1 MKPPTLSRSRAAAIV
16 LFVVAVVLGLTH
28 PAAVATP
35 VRTAPRAAAVFDVR
49 DYGAKGDGSAND
61 TPAVNKAVAAASSAE
76 GGGIVR
82 FPAGNYKSK
91 NTIHLK
97 SHVTLQLDK
106 GATLQGSNADTY
118 DKAEANPYDA
128 YQDYG
133 HSHFHDAMI
142 YGDKLTDIGF
152 TGQGVID
159 GAGNLITGNPKS
171 GEADKIISLTRCDG
185 LRIGDGLTLRRGG
198 HFAAL
203 INGCKNV
210 TSDHLTIDTASDRDG
225 WNVISTTNVTVT
237 NANIKANDDALV
249 FKSDYALGAKLP
261 NGHVRVSD
269 SDLSA
274 KCCNAL
280 MFGSETC
287 GDFSDYQFENI
298 RIDGSDKSGLGMV
311 SMDGAKISDVHYRD
325 ITMTNVHSPIMQKIG
340 TRKRCGN
347 SPGVGSISDITYDDI
362 TATGSSPSFSPT
374 LWGESGHRISG
385 VTFNNVNIA
394 VPGGNGTMS
403 TGVPSNDPKDYN
415 PKAIGTRPA
424 YGWYLHNADNV
435 QFADSSVKFAAN
447 DGRPAVIANAA
458 SNIHFTRFTAQKG
471 SNSPF
476 DVGFQDTTGSCLTD
490 SHNTSGGALRVSGSQ
505 DCGTAKPAGGS
516 VKPAASSV
524 KPAADAV
531 KPLDL
536 ENPRQ
541 DFLRNSVGGLFLH
554 WGLRTDPAHTSCSA
568 WEKDVTDGG
577 WTPDYW
583 VNEARKLH
591 TQYLVLATFHSRLG
605 YARPWPSKIPG
616 SCSTKRDFLGELIT
630 AAKAKGMKVIL
641 YMTDD
646 PQWHD
651 EGGHEWLDSAAYSAH
666 KGKNVDLTTRDGFG
680 QFSYDNFFEVM
691 DRYPDLGGFWIDND
705 NAYWESHDL
714 YQQIYQKRP
723 NYTLSNNNED
733 TPIMD
738 MISNEQKTGMTPA
751 YDYPQAVYTAQPRLT
766 EADFKLPSTGAWWYD
781 GSNPSVDKKLTLGRL
796 VTDAG
801 SSVKSLMAE
810 TAEVNGKFPSNQAS
824 FNTFAASYL
833 DPIWESLHGTEGGGY
848 MYGGLKPGFWN
859 DGAHGVT
866 TISKSDANLQY
877 IHVLTPPSTTTLRIR
892 DNGYRIASV
901 TNLRT
906 GKAVSWSQSGGVLTL
921 SGLGDWDPY
930 DTVLKVTTA
939 GRQGILTGVKVSASA
954 SASGHAGPAAGD
966 GDYLTYWDNNKT
978 LPVNL
983 TFDLGSAKKVQY
995 IGLNQREDSVA
1006 YARSATEQSARIKDY
1021 KVYLSN
1027 DGSTWGSA
1035 VKAGQLP
1042 SRRGIQGIDLTGTD
1056 ARYVRLEVDT
1066 TWADSTDTTR
1076 YKRLRIDE
1084 AWIGTSYA
1092 TPAGFTPTSDN
1103 GQSLRPAM
1111 GWSSWSFVRRQ
1122 PTEAKLKAQADALAS
1137 SGLKDH
1143 GFVYVNL
1150 DDFWQK
1156 CDSNGF
1162 VVDNYGRW
1170 TVDTA
1175 KFPGGIKALADYVHS
1190 KGLKFGFYVTPGIAK
1205 NAVTR
1210 NTPIE
1215 GTSYHAKDIAD
1226 TSKTE
1231 KNYNCKSMYY
1241 IDYSKPGAQEF
1252 VNSWAKQFAS
1262 WGVDY
1267 LKIDGVGSQD
1277 ISDVKAWDKALR
1289 ASGRPVNFA
1298 LSNNLPIADAAN
1310 WRQLA
1315 NSWRTQ
1321 GDVEC
1326 YCGPGPNGS
1335 GYPLTDWSHVTKRF
1349 DSAAS
1354 WQQYAGP
1361 GGWNDLDSLEV
1372 GNGDQAGL
1380 TADQR
1385 RSHFTLWAMAA
1396 SPLLLGTDL
1405 THLDPVDKA
1414 MLTNDRLIGVDQDG
1428 VPAKRIVNS
1437 GVKQVWSKREGSGD
1451 YVVALF
1457 NTGTSGNSTVS
1468 VNWSQVGFTGSGDV
1482 TDLWSGAHK
1491 GTVAGTYGAT
1501 LRPGETRLIRV
1512 TPVNSPKGANSPQR
1526 ASASPGMAVA
1536 PYEYLGWGSP
1546 QNPASVMSET
1556 GVKWF
1561 TLAFVLSDGT
1571 CNPKWDGSRPL
1582 TGGSDQS
1589 AIKAIRS
1596 AGGDVVV
1603 SVGGWSGAKLGEKCS
1618 SAAKLA
1624 GAYQKV
1630 IDAYGLKVL
1639 DIDIENTEW
1648 SSATVRQRVVD
1659 ALKTVKAANP
1669 GLKTVITFGTT
1680 TGGPDSTGADM
1691 IKRAA
1696 NSGLANDVWCIMPF
1710 DFGGGSTN
1718 MGRLTTQAMEG
1729 LKAKVKA
1736 AYGYSDATA
1745 YAHIGLSS
1753 MNGRTDDSG
1762 ERVRLADF
1770 KTMLAYAREHHIGR
1784 LTFWSVNRDRP
1795 CGSGTD
1801 GDACSGV
1808 SQQPYDYLKVF
1819 TQYTG

>member
-1 MKPPTLSRSRAAAIV
+1 MRSSPPRARGAAAIV

-28 PAAVATP
+28 PAALAAP
-35 VRTAPRAAAVFDVR
+35 EPAPRAAVFDVR
-49 DYGAKGDGSAND
+49 DYGAKGDGSTND
-61 TPAVNKAVAAASSAE
+61 TPAVNKAVNAASSA
-76 GGGIVR
+76 GGGTVR
-82 FPAGNYKSK
+82 FPAGTYKSK
-91 NTIHLK
+91 NTIHMK
-97 SHVTLQLDK
+97 SNVTLQVDT
-106 GATLQGSNADTY
+106 GATIQGSSADTY
-118 DKAEANPYDA
+118 DPPESNPYDK

-133 HSHFHDAMI
+133 HSHFHNAMI
-142 YGDKLTDIGF
+142 YGDRLTNIGF
-152 TGQGVID
+152 VGGGVID
-159 GAGNLITGNPKS
+159 GAGNLITGNPKP
-171 GEADKIISLTRCDG
+171 GEADKILSLTRCDG

-203 INGCKNV
+203 VNGCKNV

-225 WNVISTTNVTVT
+225 WNIISTTDVTVT

-269 SDLSA
+269 SYLSA
-274 KCCNAL
+274 RCCNAL

-287 GDFSDYQFENI
+287 GDFSDYRFDKI
-298 RIDGSDKSGLGMV
+298 RIEGADKSGLGMV

-325 ITMTNVHSPIMQKIG
+325 ITMRNVHSPVMQKIG
-340 TRKRCGN
+340 TRRRCGN
-347 SPGVGSISDITYDDI
+347 SPGVGSISDVTYDDI
-362 TATGSSPSFSPT
+362 TATGNSPSFSPT
-374 LWGESGHRISG
+374 LWGETGHRISG
-385 VTFNNVNIA
+385 VTFNHVDIT

-403 TGVPSNDPKDYN
+403 TAVPSNDPNDYN
-415 PKAIGTRPA
+415 PKSIGTRPA
-424 YGWYLHNADNV
+424 YGWYLHNADHV
-435 QFADSSVKFAAN
+435 RFTDSSVKFAAA
-447 DGRPAVIANAA
+447 DGRPAVIADAA
-458 SNIHFTRFTAQKG
+458 SDIRLTRFTAQRG
-471 SNSPF
+471 ADSPY
-476 DVGFQDTTGSCLTD
+476 DVGFQNVTGYCLSD
-490 SHNTSGGALRVSGSQ
+490 SRTTSGGALRISSTGSTEN
-505 DCGTAKPAGGS
+505 CGTAAG
-516 VKPAASSV
+516 
-524 KPAADAV
+524 
-531 KPLDL
+531 PLDP

-541 DFLRNSVGGLFLH
+541 DFLRASVGGLFLH
-554 WGLRTDPAHTSCSA
+554 WGLRTAPAHTSCGA
-568 WEKDVTDGG
+568 WENDVTSGG

-646 PQWHD
+646 PQWHA
-651 EGGHEWLDSAAYSAH
+651 EGGHEWLDSAAYSAY

-705 NAYWESHDL
+705 NAYWESHNL
-714 YQQIYQKRP
+714 YAQIYQKRP

-751 YDYPQAVYTAQPRLT
+751 YDYPQALYTAQPRLT

-781 GSNPSVDKKLTLGRL
+781 GSDPSVDRRLTLGRL
-796 VTDAG
+796 VTNAG
-801 SSVKSLMAE
+801 SSVKALMAE
-810 TAEVNGKFPSNQAS
+810 TAQVNGKFPANQAA
-824 FNTFAASYL
+824 FNNFADSYL
-833 DPIWESLHGTEGGGY
+833 DPIWESLHGTQGGGY

-866 TISKSDANLQY
+866 TISRTDPNRQY
-877 IHVLTPPSTTTLRIR
+877 IHVLTPPGTSTLRIR
-892 DNGYRIASV
+892 DNGWRIASV
-901 TNLRT
+901 VNLRT

-921 SGLGDWDPY
+921 TGLGDWDPY
-930 DTVLKVTTA
+930 DTVFKVTGA
-939 GRQGILTGVKVSASA
+939 GRQGILTGVKVTASS
-954 SASGHAGPAAGD
+954 SASGHTGSAAGD
-966 GDYLTYWDNNKT
+966 GDHLTYWDNDKT
-978 LPVNL
+978 LPVSL
-983 TFDLGSAKKVQY
+983 TFDLGSTKKVQY

-1006 YARSATEQSARIKDY
+1006 YARSDTEQSARIKDY

-1035 VKAGQLP
+1035 VRTGQLP
-1042 SRRGIQGIDLTGTD
+1042 SRRGIQGIDLTAAD

-1066 TWADSTDTTR
+1066 TWAAASDSTR
-1076 YKRLRIDE
+1076 YKRLRIEE

-1092 TPAGFTPTSDN
+1092 TPSAFTTRSDN

-1111 GWSSWSFVRRQ
+1111 GWSSWSFVRRR
-1122 PTEAKLKAQADALAS
+1122 PTEAKIRAQADALAS

-1162 VVDNYGRW
+1162 VVDSYGRW
-1170 TVDTA
+1170 AVDTD

-1210 NTPIE
+1210 NTPVE

-1231 KNYNCKSMYY
+1231 KNYNCKNMYY
-1241 IDYSKPGAQEF
+1241 IDYSRPGAQEF

-1277 ISDVKAWDKALR
+1277 IPDVQAWDKALR
-1289 ASGRPVNFA
+1289 ATGRPITLA
-1298 LSNNLPIADAAN
+1298 LSNNLPIANAST

-1326 YCGPGPNGS
+1326 YCGSGSDGS
-1335 GYPLTDWSHVTKRF
+1335 GYPLTDWSHVSARF
-1349 DSAAS
+1349 TSAAN
-1354 WQQYAGP
+1354 WQPYAGP
-1361 GGWNDLDSLEV
+1361 GGWNDLDSLEI

-1385 RSHFTLWAMAA
+1385 RSHFTLWAMAGA
-1396 SPLLLGTDL
+1396 PLLLGTDL
-1405 THLDPVDKA
+1405 THLDPVDEA
-1414 MLTNDRLIGVDQDG
+1414 MLANDRLIDVDQDG
-1428 VPAKRIVNS
+1428 VAAKRLVNS
-1437 GVKQVWSKREGSGD
+1437 GVKQVWSKREHSGD

-1457 NTGTSGNSTVS
+1457 NTGTSGNATVG

-1482 TDLWSGAHK
+1482 TDLWSGSHK
-1491 GTVAGTYGAT
+1491 GVIADSYSAT

-1512 TPVNSPKGANSPQR
+1512 KPVDSTKA
-1526 ASASPGMAVA
+1526 AASPGFAVA
-1536 PYEYLGWGSP
+1536 PYEYLGWGNPQSP
-1546 QNPASVMSET
+1546 TSVMSAT

-1561 TLAFVLSDGT
+1561 TLAFILSDGS

-1582 TGGSDQS
+1582 TGGTDQS
-1589 AIKAIRS
+1589 TINAIRN
-1596 AGGDVVV
+1596 AGGDVMV

-1618 SAAKLA
+1618 SASALA

-1630 IDAYGLKVL
+1630 VNAYRLKAL

-1648 SSATVRQRVVD
+1648 SNATVRQRVVD

-1680 TGGPDSTGADM
+1680 TGGPDSTGVDM

-1696 NSGLANDVWCIMPF
+1696 DSGLANDVWCIMPF
-1710 DFGGGSTN
+1710 DFGGGTTD
-1718 MGRLTTQAMEG
+1718 MGTLTTRAMEG
-1729 LKAKVKA
+1729 LKGRVKA

-1753 MNGRTDDSG
+1753 MNGKTDDSG

-1770 KTMLAYAREHHIGR
+1770 KTMLAYAQQHHIGR
-1784 LTFWSVNRDRP
+1784 LTYWSVNRDRP

-1801 GDACSGV
+1801 GDSCSGV
-1808 SQQPYDYLKVF
+1808 TQQPYDYLKVF
-1819 TQYTG
+1819 AQYTG

>member
-1 MKPPTLSRSRAAAIV
+1 MRSSPPRARGAAAIV

-28 PAAVATP
+28 PAALAAP
-35 VRTAPRAAAVFDVR
+35 EPAPRAAVFDVR
-49 DYGAKGDGSAND
+49 DYGAKGDGSTND
-61 TPAVNKAVAAASSAE
+61 TPAVNKAVNAASSA
-76 GGGIVR
+76 GGGTVR
-82 FPAGNYKSK
+82 FPAGTYKSK
-91 NTIHLK
+91 NTIHMK
-97 SHVTLQLDK
+97 SNVTLQVDT
-106 GATLQGSNADTY
+106 GATIQGSSADTY
-118 DKAEANPYDA
+118 DPPESNPYDK

-133 HSHFHDAMI
+133 HSHFHNAMI
-142 YGDKLTDIGF
+142 YGDRLTNIGF
-152 TGQGVID
+152 VGGGVID
-159 GAGNLITGNPKS
+159 GAGNLITGNPKP
-171 GEADKIISLTRCDG
+171 GEADKILSLTRCDG

-203 INGCKNV
+203 VNGCKNV

-225 WNVISTTNVTVT
+225 WNIISTTDVTVT

-269 SDLSA
+269 SYLSA
-274 KCCNAL
+274 RCCNAL

-287 GDFSDYQFENI
+287 GDFSDYRFDKI
-298 RIDGSDKSGLGMV
+298 RIEGADKSGLGMV

-325 ITMTNVHSPIMQKIG
+325 ITMRNVHSPVMQKIG
-340 TRKRCGN
+340 TRRRCGN
-347 SPGVGSISDITYDDI
+347 SPGVGSISDVTYDDI
-362 TATGSSPSFSPT
+362 TATGNSPSFSPT
-374 LWGESGHRISG
+374 LWGETGHRISG
-385 VTFNNVNIA
+385 VTFNHVDIT

-403 TGVPSNDPKDYN
+403 TAVPSNDPNDYN
-415 PKAIGTRPA
+415 PKSIGTRPA
-424 YGWYLHNADNV
+424 YGWYLHNADHV
-435 QFADSSVKFAAN
+435 RFTDSSVKFAAA
-447 DGRPAVIANAA
+447 DGRPALIADAA
-458 SNIHFTRFTAQKG
+458 SDIRLTRFTAQRG
-471 SNSPF
+471 ADSPH
-476 DVGFQDTTGSCLTD
+476 DVGFQNVTGYCLTD
-490 SHNTSGGALRVSGSQ
+490 SRTTSGGALRISSTGSTEN
-505 DCGTAKPAGGS
+505 CGTAAG
-516 VKPAASSV
+516 
-524 KPAADAV
+524 
-531 KPLDL
+531 PLDP

-541 DFLRNSVGGLFLH
+541 DFLRASVGGLFLH
-554 WGLRTDPAHTSCSA
+554 WGLRTAPAHTSCGA
-568 WEKDVTDGG
+568 WENDVTGGG

-646 PQWHD
+646 PQWHA
-651 EGGHEWLDSAAYSAH
+651 EGGHEWLDSAAYSAY

-705 NAYWESHDL
+705 NAYWESHNL
-714 YQQIYQKRP
+714 YAQIYQKRP

-751 YDYPQAVYTAQPRLT
+751 YDYPQALYTAQPRLT

-781 GSNPSVDKKLTLGRL
+781 GSDPSVDRRLTLGRL
-796 VTDAG
+796 VTNAG
-801 SSVKSLMAE
+801 SSVKALMAE
-810 TAEVNGKFPSNQAS
+810 TAQVNGKFPASQAA
-824 FNTFAASYL
+824 FNNFADSYL

-866 TISKSDANLQY
+866 TISRTDPNRQY
-877 IHVLTPPSTTTLRIR
+877 IHVLTPPGTSTLRIR
-892 DNGYRIASV
+892 DNGWRIASV
-901 TNLRT
+901 VNLRT

-921 SGLGDWDPY
+921 TGLGDWDPY
-930 DTVLKVTTA
+930 DTVFKVTGA
-939 GRQGILTGVKVSASA
+939 GRQGILTGVKVTASS
-954 SASGHAGPAAGD
+954 SASGHTGSAAGD
-966 GDYLTYWDNNKT
+966 GDHLTYWDNDKT
-978 LPVNL
+978 LPVSL
-983 TFDLGSAKKVQY
+983 TFDLGSTKKVQY

-1006 YARSATEQSARIKDY
+1006 YARSDTEQSARIKDY

-1035 VKAGQLP
+1035 VKTGQLP
-1042 SRRGIQGIDLTGTD
+1042 SRRGIQGIDLTAAD

-1066 TWADSTDTTR
+1066 TWAAASDSTR
-1076 YKRLRIDE
+1076 YKRLRIEE

-1092 TPAGFTPTSDN
+1092 TPSAFTTRSDN

-1111 GWSSWSFVRRQ
+1111 GWSSWSFVRRR
-1122 PTEAKLKAQADALAS
+1122 PTEAKIRAQADALAS

-1162 VVDNYGRW
+1162 VVDSYGRW
-1170 TVDTA
+1170 AVDTD

-1210 NTPIE
+1210 NTPVE

-1231 KNYNCKSMYY
+1231 KNYNCKNMYY
-1241 IDYSKPGAQEF
+1241 IDYSRPGAQEF

-1277 ISDVKAWDKALR
+1277 IPDVQAWDKALR
-1289 ASGRPVNFA
+1289 ATGRPITLA
-1298 LSNNLPIADAAN
+1298 LSNNLPIANAST

-1326 YCGPGPNGS
+1326 YCGSGSDGS
-1335 GYPLTDWSHVTKRF
+1335 GYPLTDWSHVSARF
-1349 DSAAS
+1349 TSAAN
-1354 WQQYAGP
+1354 WQPYAGP
-1361 GGWNDLDSLEV
+1361 GGWNDLDSLEI

-1385 RSHFTLWAMAA
+1385 RSHFTLWAMAGA
-1396 SPLLLGTDL
+1396 PLLLGTDL
-1405 THLDPVDKA
+1405 THLDPVDEA
-1414 MLTNDRLIGVDQDG
+1414 MLANDRLIDVDQDG
-1428 VPAKRIVNS
+1428 VAAKRLVNS
-1437 GVKQVWSKREGSGD
+1437 GVKQVWSKREHSGD

-1457 NTGTSGNSTVS
+1457 NTGTSGNATVG

-1482 TDLWSGAHK
+1482 TDLWSGSHK
-1491 GTVAGTYGAT
+1491 GVIADSYSAT

-1512 TPVNSPKGANSPQR
+1512 KPVDSTKA
-1526 ASASPGMAVA
+1526 AASPGFAVA
-1536 PYEYLGWGSP
+1536 PYEYLGWGNPQSP
-1546 QNPASVMSET
+1546 TSVMSAT

-1561 TLAFVLSDGT
+1561 TLAFILSDGS

-1582 TGGSDQS
+1582 TGGTDQS
-1589 AIKAIRS
+1589 TINAIRN
-1596 AGGDVVV
+1596 AGGDVMV

-1618 SAAKLA
+1618 SASALA

-1630 IDAYGLKVL
+1630 VNAYRLKAL

-1648 SSATVRQRVVD
+1648 SNATVRQRVVD

-1680 TGGPDSTGADM
+1680 TGGPDSTGVDM

-1696 NSGLANDVWCIMPF
+1696 DSGLANDVWCIMPF
-1710 DFGGGSTN
+1710 DFGGGTTD
-1718 MGRLTTQAMEG
+1718 MGTLTTRAMEG
-1729 LKAKVKA
+1729 LKGRVKA

-1753 MNGRTDDSG
+1753 MNGKTDDSG

-1770 KTMLAYAREHHIGR
+1770 KTMLAYAQQHHIGR
-1784 LTFWSVNRDRP
+1784 LTYWSVNRDRP

-1801 GDACSGV
+1801 GDSCSGV
-1808 SQQPYDYLKVF
+1808 TQQPYDYLKVF
-1819 TQYTG
+1819 AQYTG

>member
-1 MKPPTLSRSRAAAIV
+1 MRSSPPRARGAAAIV

-28 PAAVATP
+28 PTALAAP
-35 VRTAPRAAAVFDVR
+35 EPAPRAAVFDVR
-49 DYGAKGDGSAND
+49 DYGAKGDGSTND
-61 TPAVNKAVAAASSAE
+61 TPAVNKAVNAASSA
-76 GGGIVR
+76 GGGTVR
-82 FPAGNYKSK
+82 FPAGTYKSK
-91 NTIHLK
+91 NTIHMK
-97 SHVTLQLDK
+97 SNVTLQVDT
-106 GATLQGSNADTY
+106 GATIQGSSADTY
-118 DKAEANPYDA
+118 DPPESNPYDK

-133 HSHFHDAMI
+133 HSHFHNAMI
-142 YGDKLTDIGF
+142 YGDRLTNIGF
-152 TGQGVID
+152 VGGGVID
-159 GAGNLITGNPKS
+159 GGGNLITGNPKP
-171 GEADKIISLTRCDG
+171 GEADKILSLTRCDG

-203 INGCKNV
+203 VNGCKNV

-225 WNVISTTNVTVT
+225 WNIISTTDVTVT

-269 SDLSA
+269 SYLSA
-274 KCCNAL
+274 RCCNAL

-287 GDFSDYQFENI
+287 GDFSDYRFEKI
-298 RIDGSDKSGLGMV
+298 RIEGAAKSGLGMV

-325 ITMTNVHSPIMQKIG
+325 ITMRNVHSPVMQKIG
-340 TRKRCGN
+340 TRRRCGN
-347 SPGVGSISDITYDDI
+347 SPGVGSISDVTYDDI
-362 TATGSSPSFSPT
+362 TATGNSPSFSPT
-374 LWGESGHRISG
+374 LWGETGHRISG
-385 VTFNNVNIA
+385 VTFNHVDIT

-403 TGVPSNDPKDYN
+403 TAVPSNDPNDYN
-415 PKAIGTRPA
+415 PKSIGTRPA
-424 YGWYLHNADNV
+424 YGWYLHNADHV
-435 QFADSSVKFAAN
+435 RFTDSSVKFAAA
-447 DGRPAVIANAA
+447 DGRPALIADAA
-458 SNIHFTRFTAQKG
+458 SDIRLTRFTAQRG
-471 SNSPF
+471 ADSPH
-476 DVGFQDTTGSCLTD
+476 DVGFQNVTGYCLTD
-490 SHNTSGGALRVSGSQ
+490 SRTTSGGALRVSSTGSTEN
-505 DCGTAKPAGGS
+505 CGGTAART
-516 VKPAASSV
+516 
-524 KPAADAV
+524 
-531 KPLDL
+531 LDV

-541 DFLRNSVGGLFLH
+541 DFLRSSVGGLFLH
-554 WGLRTDPAHTSCSA
+554 WGLRTAPAHTSCGA
-568 WEKDVTDGG
+568 WEHDVTSGG

-616 SCSTKRDFLGELIT
+616 SCSTERDFLGELIT

-646 PQWHD
+646 PQWHA
-651 EGGHEWLDSAAYSAH
+651 EGGHEWLDSAAYSAY

-705 NAYWESHDL
+705 NAYWESHNL
-714 YQQIYQKRP
+714 YAQIYQKRP

-751 YDYPQAVYTAQPRLT
+751 YDYPQALYTAQPRLT

-781 GSNPSVDKKLTLGRL
+781 GSDPSVDRRLTLGRL
-796 VTDAG
+796 VTNAG
-801 SSVKSLMAE
+801 SSVKALMAE
-810 TAEVNGKFPSNQAS
+810 TAQVNGKFPANQAA
-824 FNTFAASYL
+824 FNNFADSYL

-866 TISKSDANLQY
+866 TISRTDPNRQY
-877 IHVLTPPSTTTLRIR
+877 IHVLTPPGTSTLRIR
-892 DNGYRIASV
+892 DNGWRIASV
-901 TNLRT
+901 VNLRT

-921 SGLGDWDPY
+921 TGLGDWDPY
-930 DTVLKVTTA
+930 DTVFKVTGA
-939 GRQGILTGVKVSASA
+939 GRQGILTGVKVTASS
-954 SASGHAGPAAGD
+954 SASGHTGSAAGD
-966 GDYLTYWDNNKT
+966 GDHLTYWDNDKT
-978 LPVNL
+978 LPVSL
-983 TFDLGSAKKVQY
+983 TFDLGSTKKVQY

-1006 YARSATEQSARIKDY
+1006 YARSDTEQSARIKDY

-1035 VKAGQLP
+1035 VRTGQLP
-1042 SRRGIQGIDLTGTD
+1042 SRRGIQGIDLTAAD

-1066 TWADSTDTTR
+1066 TWAAASDSTR
-1076 YKRLRIDE
+1076 YKRLRIEE

-1092 TPAGFTPTSDN
+1092 TPSAFTTRSDN

-1111 GWSSWSFVRRQ
+1111 GWSSWSFVRRR
-1122 PTEAKLKAQADALAS
+1122 PTEAKIRAQADALAS

-1162 VVDNYGRW
+1162 VVDSYGRW
-1170 TVDTA
+1170 AVDTD

-1210 NTPIE
+1210 NTPVE

-1231 KNYNCKSMYY
+1231 KNYNCKNMYY
-1241 IDYSKPGAQEF
+1241 IDYSRPGAQEF

-1277 ISDVKAWDKALR
+1277 IPDVQAWDKALR
-1289 ASGRPVNFA
+1289 ATGRPITLA
-1298 LSNNLPIADAAN
+1298 LSNNLPIANAST

-1326 YCGPGPNGS
+1326 YCGSGSDRS
-1335 GYPLTDWSHVTKRF
+1335 GYPLTDWSHVSARF
-1349 DSAAS
+1349 TSAAN
-1354 WQQYAGP
+1354 WQPYAGP
-1361 GGWNDLDSLEV
+1361 GGWNDLDSLEI

-1385 RSHFTLWAMAA
+1385 RSHFTLWAMAGA
-1396 SPLLLGTDL
+1396 PLLLGTDL
-1405 THLDPVDKA
+1405 THLDPVDEA
-1414 MLTNDRLIGVDQDG
+1414 MLANDRLIDVDQDG
-1428 VPAKRIVNS
+1428 VAAKRLVNS
-1437 GVKQVWSKREGSGD
+1437 GVKQVWSKREHSGD

-1457 NTGTSGNSTVS
+1457 NTGTSGNAMVG

-1482 TDLWSGAHK
+1482 TDLWSGSHK
-1491 GTVAGTYGAT
+1491 GVIADSYSAT

-1512 TPVNSPKGANSPQR
+1512 KPVDSTKA
-1526 ASASPGMAVA
+1526 AASPGFAVA
-1536 PYEYLGWGSP
+1536 PYEYLGWGNPQSP
-1546 QNPASVMSET
+1546 TSVMSAT

-1561 TLAFVLSDGT
+1561 TLAFILSDGS

-1582 TGGSDQS
+1582 TGGTDQS
-1589 AIKAIRS
+1589 TINAIRN
-1596 AGGDVVV
+1596 AGGDVMV

-1618 SAAKLA
+1618 SASALA

-1630 IDAYGLKVL
+1630 VNAYRLKAL

-1648 SSATVRQRVVD
+1648 SNATVRQRVVD

-1680 TGGPDSTGADM
+1680 TGGPDSTGVDM

-1696 NSGLANDVWCIMPF
+1696 DSGLANDVWCIMPF
-1710 DFGGGSTN
+1710 DFGGGTTD
-1718 MGRLTTQAMEG
+1718 MGTLTTRAMDG
-1729 LKAKVKA
+1729 LKGRVKA

-1753 MNGRTDDSG
+1753 MNGKTDDSG

-1770 KTMLAYAREHHIGR
+1770 RTMLAYAQQHHIGR
-1784 LTFWSVNRDRP
+1784 LTYWSVNRDRP

-1801 GDACSGV
+1801 GDSCSGV
-1808 SQQPYDYLKVF
+1808 TQQPYDYLKVF
-1819 TQYTG
+1819 AQYTG

>member
-1 MKPPTLSRSRAAAIV
+1 MRSSPPRARGAAAIV

-28 PAAVATP
+28 PTALAAP
-35 VRTAPRAAAVFDVR
+35 EPAPRAAVFDVR
-49 DYGAKGDGSAND
+49 DYGAKGDGSTND
-61 TPAVNKAVAAASSAE
+61 TPAVNKAVNAASSA
-76 GGGIVR
+76 GGGTVR
-82 FPAGNYKSK
+82 FPAGTYKSK
-91 NTIHLK
+91 NTIHMK
-97 SHVTLQLDK
+97 SNVTLQVDT
-106 GATLQGSNADTY
+106 GATIQGSSADTY
-118 DKAEANPYDA
+118 DPPESNPYDK

-133 HSHFHDAMI
+133 HSHFHNAMI
-142 YGDKLTDIGF
+142 YGDRLTNIGF
-152 TGQGVID
+152 VGGGVID
-159 GAGNLITGNPKS
+159 GGGNLITGNPKP
-171 GEADKIISLTRCDG
+171 GEADKILSLTRCDG

-203 INGCKNV
+203 VNGCKNV

-225 WNVISTTNVTVT
+225 WNIISTTDVTVT

-269 SDLSA
+269 SYLSA
-274 KCCNAL
+274 RCCNAL

-287 GDFSDYQFENI
+287 GDFSDYRFEKI
-298 RIDGSDKSGLGMV
+298 RIEGADKSGLGMV

-325 ITMTNVHSPIMQKIG
+325 ITMRNVHSPVMQKIG
-340 TRKRCGN
+340 TRRRCGN
-347 SPGVGSISDITYDDI
+347 SPGVGSISDVTYDDI
-362 TATGSSPSFSPT
+362 TATGNSPSFSPT
-374 LWGESGHRISG
+374 LWGETGHRISG
-385 VTFNNVNIA
+385 VTFNHVDIT

-403 TGVPSNDPKDYN
+403 TAVPSNDPNDYN
-415 PKAIGTRPA
+415 PKSIGTRPA
-424 YGWYLHNADNV
+424 YGWYLHNADHV
-435 QFADSSVKFAAN
+435 RFTDSSVKFAAA
-447 DGRPAVIANAA
+447 DGRPALIADAA
-458 SNIHFTRFTAQKG
+458 SDIRLTRFTAQRG
-471 SNSPF
+471 ADSPH
-476 DVGFQDTTGSCLTD
+476 DVGFQNVTGYCLTD
-490 SHNTSGGALRVSGSQ
+490 SRTTSGGALRVSSTGSTEN
-505 DCGTAKPAGGS
+505 CGGTAART
-516 VKPAASSV
+516 
-524 KPAADAV
+524 
-531 KPLDL
+531 LDV

-541 DFLRNSVGGLFLH
+541 DFLRSSVGGLFLH
-554 WGLRTDPAHTSCSA
+554 WGLRTAPAHTSCGA
-568 WEKDVTDGG
+568 WEHDVTSGG

-616 SCSTKRDFLGELIT
+616 SCSTERDFLGELIT

-646 PQWHD
+646 PQWHA
-651 EGGHEWLDSAAYSAH
+651 EGGHEWLDSAAYSAY

-705 NAYWESHDL
+705 NAYWESHNL
-714 YQQIYQKRP
+714 YAQIYQKRP

-751 YDYPQAVYTAQPRLT
+751 YDYPQALYTAQPRLT

-781 GSNPSVDKKLTLGRL
+781 GSDPSVDRRLTLGRL
-796 VTDAG
+796 VTNAG
-801 SSVKSLMAE
+801 SSVKALMAE
-810 TAEVNGKFPSNQAS
+810 TAQVNGKFPANQAA
-824 FNTFAASYL
+824 FNNFADSYL
-833 DPIWESLHGTEGGGY
+833 DPIGESLHGTEGGGY

-866 TISKSDANLQY
+866 TISRTDPNRQY
-877 IHVLTPPSTTTLRIR
+877 IHVLTPPGTSTLRIR
-892 DNGYRIASV
+892 DNGWRIASV
-901 TNLRT
+901 VNLRT

-921 SGLGDWDPY
+921 TGLGDWDPY
-930 DTVLKVTTA
+930 DTVFKVTGA
-939 GRQGILTGVKVSASA
+939 GRQGILTGVKVTASS
-954 SASGHAGPAAGD
+954 SASGHTGSAAGD
-966 GDYLTYWDNNKT
+966 GDHLTYWDNDKT
-978 LPVNL
+978 LPVSL
-983 TFDLGSAKKVQY
+983 TFDLGSTKKVQY

-1006 YARSATEQSARIKDY
+1006 YARSDTEQSARIKDY

-1035 VKAGQLP
+1035 VRTGRLP
-1042 SRRGIQGIDLTGTD
+1042 SRRGIQGIDLTAAD

-1066 TWADSTDTTR
+1066 TWAAASDSTR
-1076 YKRLRIDE
+1076 YKRLRIEE

-1092 TPAGFTPTSDN
+1092 TPSAFTTRSDN

-1111 GWSSWSFVRRQ
+1111 GWSSWSFVRRR
-1122 PTEAKLKAQADALAS
+1122 PTEAKIRAQADALAS

-1162 VVDNYGRW
+1162 VVDSYGRW
-1170 TVDTA
+1170 AVDTD

-1210 NTPIE
+1210 NTPVE
-1215 GTSYHAKDIAD
+1215 GTSYYAKDIAD

-1231 KNYNCKSMYY
+1231 KNYNCKNMYY
-1241 IDYSKPGAQEF
+1241 IDYSRPGAQEF

-1277 ISDVKAWDKALR
+1277 IPDVQAWDKALR
-1289 ASGRPVNFA
+1289 ATGRPITLA
-1298 LSNNLPIADAAN
+1298 LSNNLPIANAST

-1326 YCGPGPNGS
+1326 YCGSGSDRS
-1335 GYPLTDWSHVTKRF
+1335 GYPLTDWSHVSARF
-1349 DSAAS
+1349 TSAAN
-1354 WQQYAGP
+1354 WQPYAGP
-1361 GGWNDLDSLEV
+1361 GGWNDLDSLEI

-1385 RSHFTLWAMAA
+1385 RSHFTLWAMAGA
-1396 SPLLLGTDL
+1396 PLLLGTDL
-1405 THLDPVDKA
+1405 THLDPVDEA
-1414 MLTNDRLIGVDQDG
+1414 MLANDRLIDVDQDG
-1428 VPAKRIVNS
+1428 VAAKRLVNS
-1437 GVKQVWSKREGSGD
+1437 GVKQVWSKREHSGD

-1457 NTGTSGNSTVS
+1457 NTGTSGNATVG

-1482 TDLWSGAHK
+1482 TDLWSGSHK
-1491 GTVAGTYGAT
+1491 GVIADSYSAT

-1512 TPVNSPKGANSPQR
+1512 KPVDSTKA
-1526 ASASPGMAVA
+1526 AASPGFAVA
-1536 PYEYLGWGSP
+1536 PYEYLGWGNPQSP
-1546 QNPASVMSET
+1546 TSVMSAT

-1561 TLAFVLSDGT
+1561 TLAFILSDGS

-1582 TGGSDQS
+1582 TGGTDQS
-1589 AIKAIRS
+1589 TINAIRN
-1596 AGGDVVV
+1596 AGGDVMV

-1618 SAAKLA
+1618 SASALA

-1630 IDAYGLKVL
+1630 VNAYRLKAL

-1648 SSATVRQRVVD
+1648 SNATVRQRVVD

-1680 TGGPDSTGADM
+1680 TGGPDSTGVDM

-1696 NSGLANDVWCIMPF
+1696 DSGLANDVWCIMPF
-1710 DFGGGSTN
+1710 DFGGGTTD
-1718 MGRLTTQAMEG
+1718 MGTLTTRAMDG
-1729 LKAKVKA
+1729 LKGRVKA

-1753 MNGRTDDSG
+1753 MNGKTDDSG

-1770 KTMLAYAREHHIGR
+1770 RTMLAYAQQHHIGR
-1784 LTFWSVNRDRP
+1784 LTYWSVNRDRP

-1801 GDACSGV
+1801 GDSCSGV
-1808 SQQPYDYLKVF
+1808 TQQPYDYLKVF
-1819 TQYTG
+1819 AQYTG